1 MFIKSILIV
10 LASISVLAAPAL
22 AASHHSWDQ
31 ASTIGVG
38 ILGAASLG
46 VPLIGNDVIGMDSTG
61 LLMAGGSMAAG
72 AGIAEGL
79 KHVVHERRP
88 DGSDSQSFPSAH
100 TSVAFS
106 AAGTL
111 YARYGWQVGLPA
123 TLLAS
128 FVGVARVEAKKHHWY
143 DVVAGAAI
151 GEGSAFLITRPIDES
166 VRLVPWG
173 DSHGGGV
180 AASVRF

>member
-1 MFIKSILIV
+1 MALRTFIIG
-10 LASISVLAAPAL
+10 LAVVSAPAA
-22 AASHHSWDQ
+22 AASPHAWGQ

-38 ILGAASLG
+38 ILGAAAIG
-46 VPLIGNDVIGMDSTG
+46 VPLVGDDLTGMDGTG
-61 LLMAGGSMAAG
+61 LLMAGGSMALG
-72 AGIAEGL
+72 GGIAEGL
-79 KHVVHERRP
+79 KHVVHEQRP
-88 DGSDSQSFPSAH
+88 DGSDNQSFPSAH
-100 TSVAFS
+100 TAFAFA

-111 YARYGWQVGLPA
+111 HARYGWQVGLPA

-151 GEGSAFLITRPIDES
+151 GEGSAFLITRPIDDH

-180 AASVRF
+180 SAGLRF